1 MKNNTRRLVLF
12 SLLIAIQCVI
22 GYLSIPITGDL
33 SITFNMIPMAIAAIA
48 FGPVGGLVLGCSFG
62 IISFLQCY
70 SILGVSAQGVALLE
84 LGVNPFLLFLQRFLP
99 RAADGVLLGVI
110 FNLIKN
116 KLHIS
121 VSSGITGFLAAF
133 LNTLLFMSSLLL
145 LFKNTSYMQEKIA
158 GRAYITYVIASV
170 GVQGIIELAVSTIAT
185 SAIAVALYKAGFIKL
200 DKAKQQAERS

>member
-1 MKNNTRRLVLF
+1 MKTKTGRLVLL

-22 GYLSIPITGDL
+22 GFLSIPITSDL

-48 FGPVGGLVLGCSFG
+48 FGPLGGLVLGCSFG
-62 IISFLQCY
+62 LISFLQCY
-70 SILGVSAQGVALLE
+70 SILGASAQGIALLE

-99 RAADGVLLGVI
+99 RAIDGVLLGVV
-110 FNLIKN
+110 FNLLKN

-121 VSSGITGFLAAF
+121 VSSGVTGFLAAF
-133 LNTLLFMSSLLL
+133 INTLLFMSALLL

-170 GVQGIIELAVSTIAT
+170 GLQGLIELAVAACIPRAF
-185 SAIAVALYKAGFIKL
+185 SARI
-200 DKAKQQAERS
+200 